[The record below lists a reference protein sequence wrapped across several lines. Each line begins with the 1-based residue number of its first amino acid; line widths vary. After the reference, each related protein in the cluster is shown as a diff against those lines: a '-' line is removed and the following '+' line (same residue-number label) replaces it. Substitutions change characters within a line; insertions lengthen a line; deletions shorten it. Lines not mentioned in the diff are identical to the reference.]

1 MSPIATDAKASQ
13 TPARQQAIHKLPPDT
28 GATPMHL
35 KAIIAHA
42 VVRSIHKAGNRQG
55 ESRVIEDAAI
65 ERIADS
71 IASEVMDVIAMYRHN
86 TGGET

>member
-13 TPARQQAIHKLPPDT
+13 TPARQQAINKLPPDT
-28 GATPMHL
+28 GATPMSL
-35 KAIIAHA
+35 KAMIRRE
-42 VVRSIHKAGNRQG
+42 VVRSIHKAGNRRG
-55 ESRVIEDAAI
+55 KSRVLDNAAI

-71 IASEVMDVIAMYRHN
+71 ITAEVMDVMAMYRHN